1 MFKIYFSDYA
11 QFMVYN
17 EIGRT
22 CYLIGIDNIDVWLV
36 MRLGPVVQDA
46 LLRIPPAM
54 MRHWG
59 WLSWM
64 LCSRC
69 RQWVAGAGC
78 RGCFA
83 PDAASYDK
91 ILGPVFQDALLRMQ
105 YRQWAYRIKRIVT
118 GAGVC
123 GCFAPDTASKCWIR
137 IGGLGLYQFS

>member
-1 MFKIYFSDYA
+1 
-11 QFMVYN
+11 
-17 EIGRT
+17 
-22 CYLIGIDNIDVWLV
+22 

-69 RQWVAGAGC
+69 RQWAAGAGC

-123 GCFAPDTASKCWIR
+123 GCFAPDTASDIGSYR
-137 IGGLGLYQFS
+137 IIIGADVPGCLAPETANNYRDR